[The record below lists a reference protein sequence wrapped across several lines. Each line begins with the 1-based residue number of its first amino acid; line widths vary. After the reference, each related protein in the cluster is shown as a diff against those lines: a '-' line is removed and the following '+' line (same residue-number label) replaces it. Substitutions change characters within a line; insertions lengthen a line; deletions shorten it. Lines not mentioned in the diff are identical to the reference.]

1 MLATYK
7 KELVETQELLIALYL
22 GNHIFSAPLNCC
34 KSRICNNDNCKALA
48 HWRLTIDLKF
58 QPSLVLVWL
67 LALRLQTYIDLVRSM
82 PGKMCLHDLMLF
94 FIYLKDVLFSFQPIL
109 HCRFFFL
116 TTSLTG
122 SGTFFR
128 FQILLVPVPVPPKK
142 TENPSIWNLKPLT
155 PLPWLGSVELK
166 QACNRLCLRSNGRQV
181 DLSPAGVIGEKTFAF
196 VSFFLR
202 QKNRIKS
209 AQSRRPIW
217 QVMCAVY
224 LRAGVVSHHQLFNPC
239 FIQCM

>member
-1 MLATYK
+1 
-7 KELVETQELLIALYL
+7 
-22 GNHIFSAPLNCC
+22 
-34 KSRICNNDNCKALA
+34 
-48 HWRLTIDLKF
+48 
-58 QPSLVLVWL
+58 
-67 LALRLQTYIDLVRSM
+67 
-82 PGKMCLHDLMLF
+82 MLF

-128 FQILLVPVPVPPKK
+128 FQILLVPVPVPKK
-142 TENPSIWNLKPLT
+142 NPRKSEHL
-155 PLPWLGSVELK
+155 ELET
-166 QACNRLCLRSNGRQV
+166 L
-181 DLSPAGVIGEKTFAF
+181 DTFAMIRKCWAKTSVQSF
-196 VSFFLR
+196 VPSLQWSPSRFVTGWCHRGKNFCICQFFLR

-224 LRAGVVSHHQLFNPC
+224 LRVGVVSHHQLFNPC

>member
-67 LALRLQTYIDLVRSM
+67 LALRLQTDIGLVRSM

-94 FIYLKDVLFSFQPIL
+94 LIYLKDVLFSFQPIL
-109 HCRFFFL
+109 HCCQIGLEWGHLLVGDRVWRYSIFSVLVVVLIFGTKFSWYQFQYLFSVPVLYHPKKIKIPGNSLVPEPIFSGTDIGTFLVFFF
-116 TTSLTG
+116 TNF
-122 SGTFFR
+122 GTFFR

-142 TENPSIWNLKPLT
+142 NQKIRAFGTWNL
-155 PLPWLGSVELK
+155 WH
-166 QACNRLCLRSNGRQV
+166 LCH
-181 DLSPAGVIGEKTFAF
+181 D
-196 VSFFLR
+196 
-202 QKNRIKS
+202 
-209 AQSRRPIW
+209 
-217 QVMCAVY
+217 
-224 LRAGVVSHHQLFNPC
+224 
-239 FIQCM
+239 